1 MKIKLTNPL
10 FFFRGKLLRI
20 IMRAFIFL
28 LCTSV
33 FGLTPNNIV
42 SQNAKVNIDTDITIT
57 VDEVFQLISD
67 QTDYKFIYQSDLFN
81 DFPKVELKKG
91 IIKVN
96 KLLKQSLSNGDFKIS
111 FTNANTIFIE
121 ESANQNIT
129 ITGFVADAKGD
140 PLAGVTVL
148 LDGANRGTTTNYDG
162 RFQIRAEKATGILVF
177 SSIGYKTKRV
187 NYVEGIP
194 LSVKMEEELS
204 ALDEVTIVA
213 YGETNKRE
221 MTGSVSTIKSEDI
234 KDIPSSSV
242 ANLLQGRLSGVSVTN
257 SSGAPG
263 GGGTNIVI
271 RGFNS
276 LGIEAGRR
284 FSNPLWIVDG
294 VPMSS
299 FTSPVT
305 GTNGLADLNPEVIES
320 IDVLKD
326 ASATSLYGSR
336 AANGVILVTTK
347 KGRKNQKGNFTVN
360 YSETLS
366 VLPEY
371 PTVYGGRGERIFKI
385 NGRKAQR
392 NAYFDPALGTWIY
405 PGSYEEAWGEL
416 GTFDGFWGNGS
427 VDELKDGFIVQ
438 DSLNAFYNN
447 STNFY
452 KKIYREAKI
461 RNANIQTYG
470 GGENMSYSI
479 GLGYYDEEGIVVGT
493 GFKRTNLLG
502 NFRVQPVDKL
512 SLNLNNYLSLADR
525 SRGVRGGG
533 LASGRDIELVPDE
546 PYNLST
552 LLPFNNQA
560 TEDAVQRF
568 KSQEEKNITYR
579 LRSSLQ
585 LQYDFSK
592 DINIS
597 NTVSVDFSQN
607 NRNSFRPAALSLFN
621 ESESAGEISRNI
633 TFLNESLLNYKTSI
647 NDNHNIGVV
656 LGVSFQRDVSH
667 YVGGSARGGP
677 SDLVKYVGK
686 EGWPNLIE
694 RSEFWI
700 DPLKTYRSD
709 FLESK
714 LHSLFGRLNYN
725 YKKKYLLTA
734 TMRRDGSSVFGRN
747 LRWATFPSVGLGWNF
762 SEEKF
767 MQGFKSLD
775 FAKLRASYG
784 LSGNTFSSP
793 YLAYGV
799 LESRGVYNGQ
809 ATIAPNWGE
818 GFYNPNLSWEET
830 RQLDIG
836 VDFNFFNYR
845 LSVTA
850 DYYNR
855 HTKDLLYK
863 VELPGNYSTYQ
874 SQWINAAA
882 IVNHGF
888 ELEFKYDVFRDK
900 QDFWRVS
907 LNLAKNYNR
916 FADSFNDRDILD
928 LNEKK
933 YFVLG
938 REINSIYGFK
948 TDGFI
953 QTDDEVVEYY
963 NSNGELNRVS
973 NDFSQNS
980 YHRPGDVKFVDVN
993 GDFIIDYRD
1002 QVYLGSTLPDV
1013 TGGLINE
1020 VRWKNFDLN
1029 MLFSFSFGRDMV
1041 NTAASESILIETA
1054 APLFI
1059 NADDT
1064 FWQQPGDNP
1073 DYPIYRTGAFNSNFV
1088 PIQDRLIEHV
1098 HYVKLKTLTLGY
1110 TLPKTLFKKKV
1121 FDSVRFFFSGENL
1134 FTITNYSGL
1143 DPETVNITTGIDN
1156 GKTFPLARKL
1166 TLGLTIKL

>member
-1 MKIKLTNPL
+1 MKIKQTNFL
-10 FFFRGKLLRI
+10 FFFKGKKLRF
-20 IMRAFIFL
+20 IMRIFIL
-28 LCTSV
+28 LFCASV
-33 FGLTPNNIV
+33 FGFTPKNLA
-42 SQNAKVNIDTDITIT
+42 SQDTKVFINDKKTVTI
-57 VDEVFQLISD
+57 DEVFKLISN

-81 DFPKVELKKG
+81 NFPKVKLKKG
-91 IIKVN
+91 NVKVSM
-96 KLLKQSLSNGDFKIS
+96 LLGNSLSKDQFDIS
-111 FTNANTIFIE
+111 VTETNTI
-121 ESANQNIT
+121 T
-129 ITGFVADAKGD
+129 IVKKLQEYSVSGTVLDERAA
-140 PLAGVTVL
+140 PLLGVTVVL
-148 LDGANRGTTTNYDG
+148 ENTDMGTVTNYDG
-162 RFQIRAEKATGILVF
+162 EFSLKVSKEEGTLVF
-177 SSIGYKTKRV
+177 SSIGYKTQRV
-187 NYVEGIP
+187 NYTTSTLLPVILEKA
-194 LSVKMEEELS
+194 LNV
-204 ALDEVTIVA
+204 LDEVTVVA
-213 YGETNKRE
+213 YGTTNKRE
-221 MTGSVSTIKSEDI
+221 LAGSVSSLKAEDI

-305 GTNGLADLNPEVIES
+305 GTNGLADLNPDVIES

-371 PTVYGGRGERIFKI
+371 PVIYGGRGERIFKI
-385 NGRKAQR
+385 NGRKAER
-392 NAYFDPALGTWIY
+392 NANFDFLDGTWTY
-405 PGSYEEAWGEL
+405 PESYEDAWGGSGSY
-416 GTFDGFWGNGS
+416 DGFWRNGS
-427 VDELKDGFIVQ
+427 VSEVKDGLIVQ

-461 RNANIQTYG
+461 RNANIQTNG
-470 GGENMSYSI
+470 GGENMNYSI

-493 GFKRTNLLG
+493 GFKRINLLG
-502 NFRVQPVDKL
+502 NFRVQPVKNL
-512 SLNLNNYLSLADR
+512 SIGLNNYLSLADR
-525 SRGVRGGG
+525 SRGTRASG
-533 LASGRDIELVPDE
+533 LTSGRDIELVPDE
-546 PYNLST
+546 PSSLST
-552 LLPFNNQA
+552 LLPFNSPA
-560 TEDAVQRF
+560 TTDAAQKF
-568 KSQEEKNITYR
+568 KSQEEKNTTYR

-592 DINIS
+592 NLNIS
-597 NTVSVDFSQN
+597 NTVSIDFSQN
-607 NRNSFRPAALSLFN
+607 NRNSFQPAALNRFN
-621 ESESAGEISRNI
+621 ESKSTGEISRNI
-633 TFLNESLLNYKTSI
+633 TFLNESLLNYKASI
-647 NDNHNIGVV
+647 NDEHNFGVV
-656 LGVSFQRDVSH
+656 LGVSFQRDNSN
-667 YVGGSARGGP
+667 YIGGSARGGP
-677 SDLVKYVGK
+677 SDLVKYVGTR
-686 EGWPNLIE
+686 GWPNLID
-694 RSEFWI
+694 RNEFFT
-700 DPLKTYRSD
+700 DPLKNYVSD
-709 FLESK
+709 FTESK
-714 LHSLFGRLNYN
+714 LNSVFGRLNYN

-734 TMRRDGSSVFGRN
+734 TVRRDGSSVFGRN
-747 LRWATFPSVGLGWNF
+747 LRWALFPSTGLAWNF

-767 MQGFKSLD
+767 MKGFKSLD

-784 LSGNTFSSP
+784 FSGNTFSQP

-799 LESRGVYNGQ
+799 LESSGVYKGQ
-809 ATIAPNWGE
+809 STIAPNWDD

-830 RQLDIG
+830 RQFDLG

-855 HTKDLLYK
+855 YTEDLLYK
-863 VELPGNYSTYQ
+863 VTLPGNYSTYK

-882 IVNHGF
+882 IANHGF
-888 ELEFKYDVFRDK
+888 ELEVKYDVIRNK
-900 QDFWRVS
+900 QSSWRMS

-916 FADSFNDRDILD
+916 FAESFNDRDIFDLD
-928 LNEKK
+928 EEN

-938 REINSIYGFK
+938 REVNGIYGFK

-963 NSNGELNRVS
+963 NSRGDLNRIS
-973 NDFSQNS
+973 DPFSQNS
-980 YHRPGDVKFVDVN
+980 YYRPGDVKFVDVN
-993 GDFIIDYRD
+993 GDFVIDFKD

-1013 TGGLINE
+1013 TGGFLNE

-1029 MLFSFSFGRDMV
+1029 MLFAFSFGRDMI
-1041 NTAASESILIETA
+1041 NTAASESIAISTA
-1054 APLFI
+1054 SPLFI
-1059 NADDT
+1059 NESDT
-1064 FWQQPGDNP
+1064 FWQQPGNNTT
-1073 DYPIYRTGAFNSNFV
+1073 YPIYRTGAFNANFI
-1088 PIQDRLIEHV
+1088 PIQDRFIEHV
-1098 HYVKLKTLTLGY
+1098 HYAKLKTLTLGY

-1121 FDSVRFFFSGENL
+1121 FDNVRFFFSGENL
-1134 FTITNYSGL
+1134 FTLTNYSGI
-1143 DPETVNITTGIDN
+1143 DPEVVDITTGIDK